1 MAGTHEAGAAGK
13 FKTEIT
19 REYWIQQ
26 DMSVK
31 VREVEKITNNSTD
44 LYIPKGS
51 NQTFDILAIEIGD
64 DENKS
69 ILQKAVDSAEIT
81 FNGTTRLN
89 FTKKIEAD
97 SAELN
102 VKFPSDLNPGKSVT
116 FTLEYVHTG
125 MTEENGALI
134 DFFLNG
140 FAKTSVFEDSSNTTK
155 YTTYVYVP
163 TLLPDANFVVPEGA
177 KKSIQGG
184 YTRYSFEQS
193 RLVDHYVWIQL
204 GRTQFYHFKVTQKVK
219 KSENLNTGNQNRYEI
234 VIPRDI
240 DELQTKQTIYYTK
253 ISPAP
258 EWIKEDD
265 EGNLLASFKTK
276 SNYEGTL
283 VFEGYAKIEKKDSE
297 GLMAFGKLSE
307 ITQDFQSQY
316 LSPAKYWEVN
326 NSKIQSQAKQ
336 IRGTQT
342 NVYDI
347 TTQTYEFVVNRI
359 DYSDVKRFGI
369 NERQGAVKTLEGG
382 AAVCM
387 EYSDL
392 YLTLMRAQG
401 IPARAAFGYGYDP
414 KLSSS
419 SQESHQWV
427 QVYAPALDEWVSV
440 DVTWGENGPA
450 LIGGDLNHFYTHV
463 ASKSPNDP
471 PGIASS
477 GFGNLDLES
486 AEYKIDVLSS
496 LPNEDFLTS
505 SELLEKYPYTGENVD
520 EGFIDLAKSKIEAT
534 YTNVINGDE
543 LSKDQIL
550 ILVLCC
556 MLFLGVTVVSGGI
569 GKKIFTNFTSAPQS

>member
-1 MAGTHEAGAAGK
+1 
-13 FKTEIT
+13 
-19 REYWIQQ
+19 
-26 DMSVK
+26 
-31 VREVEKITNNSTD
+31 
-44 LYIPKGS
+44 
-51 NQTFDILAIEIGD
+51 
-64 DENKS
+64 
-69 ILQKAVDSAEIT
+69 
-81 FNGTTRLN
+81 
-89 FTKKIEAD
+89 
-97 SAELN
+97 
-102 VKFPSDLNPGKSVT
+102 
-116 FTLEYVHTG
+116 
-125 MTEENGALI
+125 
-134 DFFLNG
+134 
-140 FAKTSVFEDSSNTTK
+140 
-155 YTTYVYVP
+155 
-163 TLLPDANFVVPEGA
+163 
-177 KKSIQGG
+177 
-184 YTRYSFEQS
+184 
-193 RLVDHYVWIQL
+193 
-204 GRTQFYHFKVTQKVK
+204 
-219 KSENLNTGNQNRYEI
+219 
-234 VIPRDI
+234 
-240 DELQTKQTIYYTK
+240 
-253 ISPAP
+253 
-258 EWIKEDD
+258 
-265 EGNLLASFKTK
+265 
-276 SNYEGTL
+276 
-283 VFEGYAKIEKKDSE
+283 
-297 GLMAFGKLSE
+297 MAFGKLSE